1 MSLVRGNPFLFSG
14 LWFISCSIEEN
25 GLPHRFT
32 PRNDRLV
39 LSGRVDFY
47 IVLYCKS
54 GTAQRPSPTIIF
66 IVHDSARFLFPSALV
81 YPLAT
86 PQSALRLAAPLRGAP
101 LRGKDF
107 GLAWPRCPQQ
117 KHTGSFAASRVFS
130 LSKKSCEDF
139 FDKLHPPSILILSKC
154 CFAPKVVDVSRLLD
168 GGLSYLRRAFSRCG
182 SVTARL

>member
-54 GTAQRPSPTIIF
+54 GTAQLPSPTIIF

-117 KHTGSFAASRVFS
+117 KHTREALQLPVCSACQKSPVRTFLTSF
-130 LSKKSCEDF
+130 
-139 FDKLHPPSILILSKC
+139 I
-154 CFAPKVVDVSRLLD
+154 
-168 GGLSYLRRAFSRCG
+168 RRAF
-182 SVTARL
+182 